1 LFEFAILYFCFAGI
15 LQGLLR
21 DVNFYQ
27 PVGASNLQHVD
38 KTQSIEYWISV
49 IGYYQSPITSKLVEA
64 MKDDYGLSKPI
75 TGTLIEAPVLPYLP
89 RNPKTYNPEIGVI
102 GCGGIAVQHLNAYRH
117 AGFRITALCDHS
129 ESKACAY
136 QEKFYPNATVTTDY
150 RELLRREEIEVVD
163 ITTHPE
169 DRVEIIEEALR
180 AGKHVLSQKPFVID
194 LDIGERLVD
203 LAEVCGVRLAVNQN
217 GRWAPHF
224 SFIRE
229 ALKAGLIG
237 RLMSAHFSAHWDH
250 NWIIGTRFEDI
261 ESLVLY
267 DFGIHWF
274 DLAAHLFEDREALR
288 VSAFATRAS
297 GQRAK
302 PPMLAQAIIEFED
315 GQASIV
321 FNANVEHGQED
332 RTVIAGTEGTIVSVG
347 PSLSE
352 QAITIYTAE
361 SRATPALEG
370 TWFCEGFHGAM
381 AELLCSIEEGREPVN
396 NARGNLRG
404 LSLCFA
410 AIASAAENRARIP
423 ASVRSLPV

>member
-1 LFEFAILYFCFAGI
+1 MSEVLA
-15 LQGLLR
+15 
-21 DVNFYQ
+21 
-27 PVGASNLQHVD
+27 
-38 KTQSIEYWISV
+38 
-49 IGYYQSPITSKLVEA
+49 
-64 MKDDYGLSKPI
+64 DDYGLSKPRA
-75 TGTLIEAPVLPYLP
+75 GALIEAPVLPYLP
-89 RNPKTYNPEIGVI
+89 RNPKDYNPAIGVI
-102 GCGGIAVQHLNAYRH
+102 GCGGIAAQHLNAYRH
-117 AGFRITALCDHS
+117 AGFRVTALCDHT
-129 ESKACAY
+129 EAKARAC
-136 QEKFYPNATVTTDY
+136 QERFYPEATVTTDY
-150 RELLRREEIEVVD
+150 RELLRRVDIEVLD

-169 DRVEIIEEALR
+169 DRVVIIEEALR

-194 LDIGERLVD
+194 LDVGERLID
-203 LAEVCGVRLAVNQN
+203 LAEASGVILAVNQN

-237 RLMSAHFSAHWDH
+237 RLRSAHFSAHWDH
-250 NWIIGTRFEDI
+250 SWIIGTKFEEI

-267 DFGIHWF
+267 DFGVHWF
-274 DLAAHLFEDREALR
+274 DLAAHFFESREALR

-332 RTVIAGTEGTIVSVG
+332 RTVIAGSAGTIISSG

-352 QAITIYTAE
+352 QSITIYTAE
-361 SRATPALEG
+361 GHAKPALSGE
-370 TWFCEGFHGAM
+370 WFREGFHGAM
-381 AELLCSIEEGREPVN
+381 AELLCAIEEKREPVN

-404 LSLCFA
+404 LGLCFA
-410 AIASAAENRARIP
+410 AIASAADGVMKSP
-423 ASVRSLPV
+423 GGVRKPPV